1 MERIEFCDLMVK
13 AKENSGISTSDLSF
27 AIKMQWATLR
37 RFEKGIHNFN
47 MKKAIEY
54 LDILNAKI
62 CLIKNKKKHVI
73 ANYTQLLQWCI
84 ESRTGI
90 YTQRTLA
97 EAIGCSYV
105 NMAKIETEK
114 STMSVDIF
122 LKIAEV
128 LDFNIEIKQ

>member
-1 MERIEFCDLMVK
+1 MERSEFCALMIK

-27 AIKMQWATLR
+27 TIKMQWATLR
-37 RFEKGIHNFN
+37 RFEKGVHNFN
-47 MKKAIEY
+47 MKKAIDY
-54 LDILNAKI
+54 LSILNAKI
-62 CLIKNKKKHVI
+62 CLINSKKKYVI
-73 ANYTQLLQWCI
+73 TNYTQLLQWCI

-97 EAIGCSYV
+97 EAVGCSYV